1 MRHNAD
7 DGEPDRSTKPPSMAA
22 GGEGLSTPAANSA
35 SPASLIAA
43 LRHGLSVFR
52 RRKTD
57 GPVQPAPFLSGERM
71 TVAALWQRAPSLDPR
86 RHQHAHLL
94 RIASRR
100 RYTVPRPVALVLLG
114 AAGMAA
120 VFATGLSGLG
130 SALTPA
136 TAASVHSLLD
146 QAGRASSGAWISAYG
161 RGWASYFGKQDPGT
175 VQKDPAA
182 TARLAE
188 SLAAPMAAP
197 APAPIPSIPEDR
209 IAATTVA
216 GEAAR

>member
-1 MRHNAD
+1 MRQDSD

-22 GGEGLSTPAANSA
+22 GGGRLNTPAASSA
-35 SPASLIAA
+35 SPASLIATVKHA
-43 LRHGLSVFR
+43 SSMFR
-52 RRKTD
+52 SRKTD
-57 GPVQPAPFLSGERM
+57 GSLQPAPLLSGERM

-86 RHQHAHLL
+86 RHQHAHLMRL
-94 RIASRR
+94 ASRR

-146 QAGRASSGAWISAYG
+146 QAGRTSSGAWISAYG

-182 TARLAE
+182 TARLADA
-188 SLAAPMAAP
+188 LAAPMAAP
-197 APAPIPSIPEDR
+197 APSPIPSIPEDR
-209 IAATTVA
+209 IVATTVA